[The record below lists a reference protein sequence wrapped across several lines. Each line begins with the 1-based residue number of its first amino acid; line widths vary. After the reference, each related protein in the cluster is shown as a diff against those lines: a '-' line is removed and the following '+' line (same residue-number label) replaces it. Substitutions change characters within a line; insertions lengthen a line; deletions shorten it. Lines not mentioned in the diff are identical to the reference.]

1 MTTFAAPLPRAP
13 EAAGAARRLVE
24 IHADGLSA
32 AQRDDAGL
40 MVSELVTN
48 ALLHGEG
55 AIGIR
60 ITSDPQHLTIE
71 VADDGQGK
79 VAITPVPSAFGG
91 WGLRIV
97 DELADSWGVRAGS
110 THVWFRLRLGK
121 GQDLR

>member
-1 MTTFAAPLPRAP
+1 MKPSTTDLPRTNDSIRS
-13 EAAGAARRLVE
+13 ARQMV
-24 IHADGLSA
+24 A
-32 AQRDDAGL
+32 AQSTSLTQARGDDAGL

-79 VAITPVPSAFGG
+79 VAIMPVASAFGG

-97 DELADSWGVRAGS
+97 DELADAWGAHHGS
-110 THVWFRLRLGK
+110 TRVWFRVRL
-121 GQDLR
+121 DSA